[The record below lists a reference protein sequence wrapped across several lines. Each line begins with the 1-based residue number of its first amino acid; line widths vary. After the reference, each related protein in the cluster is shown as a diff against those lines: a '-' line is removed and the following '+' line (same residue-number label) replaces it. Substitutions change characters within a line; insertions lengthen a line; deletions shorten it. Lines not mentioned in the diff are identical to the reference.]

1 MQFRECFIKLTNTRE
16 HYQDLDSSLRDSLAQ
31 SGLEISIMRQMLD
44 DNEDLSQIQALINQA
59 KETLVTTESTRI
71 ARHNDLQETI
81 GLLAP
86 DLSRDRLIEISDRL
100 KQQIDAC
107 SIRIGALRQLLET
120 DDHALGRVL
129 DINKEISLALSQR
142 HVWDEIN
149 EAVGSKSGD
158 KFRRFA
164 QSMTLE
170 HLIELANQRLVYFT
184 LRYT

>member
-1 MQFRECFIKLTNTRE
+1 
-16 HYQDLDSSLRDSLAQ
+16 
-31 SGLEISIMRQMLD
+31 ML
-44 DNEDLSQIQALINQA
+44 QIF
-59 KETLVTTESTRI
+59 
-71 ARHNDLQETI
+71 
-81 GLLAP
+81 
-86 DLSRDRLIEISDRL
+86 RDRLIEISDRL